1 MQSNWYYGFFKD
13 FPNDERSRL
22 RIACY
27 ELLDQHGYDQIP
39 TGSTWHWTDNMR
51 QTVAHGKA
59 HLSTE
64 HLKGY
69 LIAPWRF
76 TWPSERYRLL
86 DDAERLYIARQKLY
100 PETL

>member
-1 MQSNWYYGFFKD
+1 
-13 FPNDERSRL
+13 
-22 RIACY
+22 
-27 ELLDQHGYDQIP
+27 
-39 TGSTWHWTDNMR
+39 MR

-59 HLSTE
+59 RLSTE

-86 DDAERLYIARQKLY
+86 DDAERLYIARQQLY